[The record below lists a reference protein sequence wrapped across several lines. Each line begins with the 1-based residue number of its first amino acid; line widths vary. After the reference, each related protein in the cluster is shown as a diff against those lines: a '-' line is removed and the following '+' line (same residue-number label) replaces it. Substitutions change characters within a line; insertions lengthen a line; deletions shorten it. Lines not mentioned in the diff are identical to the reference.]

1 MKRILVIEDE
11 SGIRENI
18 KEILSLE
25 GFYVITAPDGSVGV
39 ELAKEEHPDLILSD
53 IRMPELDGF
62 GVLKALHQNSL
73 TSNIPIIFLSAKA
86 SHDDLR
92 QGMELGADDYLTK
105 PFTASELLKA
115 IAARFEKQEAINRE
129 SAAKLASLQHNI
141 ARSLPHEMLTA
152 LNGILGMS
160 DLLLTDYESFSPEE
174 VVEAIRG
181 IHDSGETLHRLVQN
195 VLLLFK
201 LDSIAVSFQA
211 GENNLDRTA
220 VKNIIGSVAHSCA
233 EKVSRETDLELDLED
248 AIVNISPE
256 YLAKAVEEIVG
267 NAFKFSQAGTAVR
280 LFSKVDE
287 QFFKLYISDR
297 GRGLT
302 TEQIANIGAYM
313 QFDRKR
319 YEQQGN
325 GLGLIIAK
333 RIVELYGGEFSVENS
348 ISNQTIVCMALQL
361 ICE

>member
-25 GFYVITAPDGSVGV
+25 NFYVIIAPNGAVGV

-129 SAAKLASLQHNI
+129 SAAKLADLQHNI
-141 ARSLPHEMLTA
+141 ARSLPHEMRTS

-160 DLLLTDYESFSPEE
+160 ELLLMDYASFSPEE
-174 VVEAIRG
+174 VIESIRG
-181 IHDSGETLHRLVQN
+181 INDCGQTLHRLVQN
-195 VLLLFK
+195 VLLLFE
-201 LDSIAVSFQA
+201 LDSIAISFQA
-211 GENNLDRTA
+211 GKNNPDRTT
-220 VKNIIGSVAHSCA
+220 VKNIVGSVAQCCA
-233 EKVSRETDLELDLED
+233 EKVNRGNDLELDLED

-256 YLAKAVEEIVG
+256 YLAKAVEEIVS

-333 RIVELYGGEFSVENS
+333 RIVELYGGEFGS
-348 ISNQTIVCMALQL
+348 ISIRH
-361 ICE
+361 